1 MSANEK
7 PQAMPLGWA
16 VFCLVFLLGSM
27 ICSVVWINI
36 PIHINLLASISVTLA
51 VAWHNGKSWD
61 ELSDALEYGG
71 KICIIPTI
79 IMMMVGVLIAAWIA
93 CGTVPMIIYW
103 GLKLIN
109 PSIFLVT
116 AAVICAVVSIATGS
130 SWSTA
135 GTVGVALVGIGA
147 GLGINPGMTAG
158 AIISGAYLGDK
169 MSPMSDTT
177 NLAAA
182 VSEGDLFDHIRS
194 MMYTTCPSF
203 VIALVIYGVLGM
215 QFSVHGVDSEL
226 VSATLKA
233 IEENF
238 VMSPLLLIP
247 PVIVIGMAIKKYPSI
262 PTLLIATLVAALL
275 AYFIQDRSFGE
286 IVKTLDSGYR
296 VSSGLPQFDTLV
308 NRGGLQSMLW
318 TAALGI
324 LGMLYGAIMEKTGL
338 LTGLLER
345 IKPIISSVGG
355 LITTVIMTNIIL
367 LAATASQTLAIV
379 VGGRVFVSE
388 FKKKH
393 LLPQVLSRTLED
405 SGTIVS
411 PLIPWSLCG
420 VYMSGTL
427 GVPALDFVPYAFF
440 CWICP
445 MIAIVYGFTGKF
457 VWKTGEIPSKCTYY
471 DER

>member
-16 VFCLVFLLGSM
+16 VFCLVFLLGSMICSVVLVFLLGSM

-324 LGMLYGAIMEKTGL
+324 LGMLYGDG
-338 LTGLLER
+338 
-345 IKPIISSVGG
+345 
-355 LITTVIMTNIIL
+355 
-367 LAATASQTLAIV
+367 AAHRAA
-379 VGGRVFVSE
+379 
-388 FKKKH
+388 
-393 LLPQVLSRTLED
+393 
-405 SGTIVS
+405 
-411 PLIPWSLCG
+411 
-420 VYMSGTL
+420 
-427 GVPALDFVPYAFF
+427 
-440 CWICP
+440 
-445 MIAIVYGFTGKF
+445 
-457 VWKTGEIPSKCTYY
+457 
-471 DER
+471 

>member
-1 MSANEK
+1 
-7 PQAMPLGWA
+7 MPLGWA

-27 ICSVVWINI
+27 TCSVVWINI
-36 PIHINLLASISVTLA
+36 PIHVNLLTSISVTLA
-51 VAWHNGKSWD
+51 VAWYNGKTWD
-61 ELSDALEYGG
+61 ELSEALEYGG

-147 GLGINPGMTAG
+147 GLGVNPGMTAG

-203 VIALVIYGVLGM
+203 IIALVIYGVLGM
-215 QFSVHGVDSEL
+215 QFSVHGVNSEL
-226 VSATLKA
+226 VEATMKA
-233 IEENF
+233 IEEHF
-238 VMSPLLLIP
+238 VMSPLLMIP

-262 PTLLIATLVAALL
+262 PTLLIATLAAAIL
-275 AYFIQDRSFGE
+275 AFTVQGCTFGE
-286 IVKTLDSGYR
+286 IVKMLDSGFSI
-296 VSSGLPQFDTLV
+296 SSGLPEFDKLM

-324 LGMLYGAIMEKTGL
+324 LGMLYGAIMERTGL

-355 LITTVIMTNIIL
+355 LITTVIFTNIIL
-367 LAATASQTLAIV
+367 LASTASQTLAIV
-379 VGGRVFVSE
+379 VGGRMFVSE

-427 GVPALDFVPYAFF
+427 GVPALDFVPYAF
-440 CWICP
+440 
-445 MIAIVYGFTGKF
+445 
-457 VWKTGEIPSKCTYY
+457 S
-471 DER
+471 D

>member
-1 MSANEK
+1 MSSKAS
-7 PQAMPLGWA
+7 PSTMPLGWA
-16 VFCLVFLLGSM
+16 VFCLAFLLGSM
-27 ICSVVWINI
+27 TCSVLWVNI
-36 PIHINLLASISVTLA
+36 PIHVNLLASISVTLG
-51 VAWHNGKSWD
+51 VAWYNGKSWE
-61 ELSDALEYGG
+61 ELSEALEYGG

-109 PSIFLVT
+109 PSLFLLT
-116 AAVICAVVSIATGS
+116 AAVICALVSVATGS

-135 GTVGVALVGIGA
+135 GTVGVALIGIGA

-203 VIALVIYGVLGM
+203 LIALVIYGLLGLR
-215 QFSVHGVDSEL
+215 FSVHGVNSEF
-226 VSATLKA
+226 VTAVMQA
-233 IEENF
+233 IEDNF

-247 PVIVIGMAIKKYPSI
+247 PAIVIAMAIKKFPSI
-262 PTLLIATLVAALL
+262 PTLLIAALAAAIL
-275 AYFIQDRSFGE
+275 AFTVQGRSFGE
-286 IVKTLDSGYR
+286 IVKMLDSGFQI
-296 VSSGLPQFDTLV
+296 SSGLPEFDALM

-355 LITTVIMTNIIL
+355 LITTVILTNVIL
-367 LAATASQTLAIV
+367 LASTASQTLAIV
-379 VGGRVFVSE
+379 VGGRMFVSE

-405 SGTIVS
+405 SGTIIS

-420 VYMSGTL
+420 VYMAGTL
-427 GVPALDFVPYAFF
+427 GVPVTDFVPYAFF
-440 CWICP
+440 CWFCP
-445 MIAIVYGFTGKF
+445 ILAIIYGFTGKF
-457 VWKTGEIPSKCTYY
+457 VWKTGEIPSKRTY
-471 DER
+471 DEV

>member
-275 AYFIQDRSFGE
+275 AYLIQGRSFGE

-457 VWKTGEIPSKCTYY
+457 VWKTGEIQSKYTYD

>member
-457 VWKTGEIPSKCTYY
+457 VWKTGEISSKYTYD

>member
-457 VWKTGEIPSKCTYY
+457 VWKTGEIQSKYTYD

>member
-226 VSATLKA
+226 VAATLKA

-275 AYFIQDRSFGE
+275 AYFIQDRSFSE

-457 VWKTGEIPSKCTYY
+457 VWKTGEIPSKYTYD